1 MLYSD
6 WLKIRTQNQVNIL
19 PSKRIYGGGGGGEDV
34 NLVCLFL
41 LQLERGPGFELT
53 EKKTGADDLVLIHR
67 LTTMN

>member
-19 PSKRIYGGGGGGEDV
+19 PSKRIWGGGGGGGGEDV

-41 LQLERGPGFELT
+41 FQLERGPGFELT
-53 EKKTGADDLVLIHR
+53 EKNGCWWFSV
-67 LTTMN
+67 NS